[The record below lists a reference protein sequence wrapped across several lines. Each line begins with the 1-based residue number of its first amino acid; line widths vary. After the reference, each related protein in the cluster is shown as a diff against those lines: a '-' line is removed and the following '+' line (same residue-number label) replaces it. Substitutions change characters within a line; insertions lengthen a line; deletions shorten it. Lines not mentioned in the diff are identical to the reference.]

1 MSLKGFHILFISLSS
16 LLSFGFGGWSL
27 HAWSSGRGGTYLGLG
42 VGAFVIGAGLIV
54 YGTWF
59 LRKIKTQAQEQAE
72 KRKRFRTVKALAVAL
87 GVWALSTQP
96 APACS
101 VCYGDSEGPMIEAAR
116 LGVWLLFGM
125 VAMVQLC
132 FAAFFITLWRRSRK
146 GAD

>member
-1 MSLKGFHILFISLSS
+1 MSLKGFHILFITLSS
-16 LLSFGFGGWSL
+16 LLGFGFGGWSL
-27 HAWSSGRGGTYLGLG
+27 HAWSAGRGGAYLLLG
-42 VGAFVIGAGLIV
+42 IAAFVTGALLIV

-59 LRKIKTQAQEQAE
+59 LRKIKSQEQERAE
-72 KRKRFRTVKALAVAL
+72 KRKRFRTVKALTVAL

-101 VCYGDSEGPMIEAAR
+101 VCYGDAEGPMIDAAR